1 MLKTCGCATWQ
12 GAASGGDSA
21 HITLVPLKRALQLT
35 ADAVQVYMY
44 TIEVVDSKC
53 WWAIAHHVATISCC
67 SGAVHIKMH
76 SVLFNT
82 PPH

>member
-44 TIEVVDSKC
+44 TIEGSWEGCK
-53 WWAIAHHVATISCC
+53 T
-67 SGAVHIKMH
+67 
-76 SVLFNT
+76 
-82 PPH
+82 